1 MNYLNMKCPNC
12 NKKIKL
18 DKKYINNKLNCIYCG
33 KEIILKEIKEITTE
47 TYLDEV
53 IRVDKAVILN
63 IYNKNCD
70 NCKKLE
76 ETLKEVNNEYKDL
89 KIVKLNAKENMKLV
103 SGFMIR
109 AVPTMILFLNGVQVD
124 MRIGAI
130 DKNALQRWLSMYNL
144 LPSNY

>member
-1 MNYLNMKCPNC
+1 M
-12 NKKIKL
+12 
-18 DKKYINNKLNCIYCG
+18 
-33 KEIILKEIKEITTE
+33 KEIKEITTE